1 MIIIGLLALAGYLL
15 HRSVHTPFE
24 LRHAS
29 LTLAAGSS
37 LRDFAV
43 EVDRMGG
50 SKGEL
55 PVLLW
60 AYLKGISGSL
70 KAGEYVFDERATTAQ
85 ILDKVVRGDVVQYA
99 ITFPE
104 GVTFSDMLEL
114 LQRAPQLE
122 PLPDDYTS
130 DEILSLLGISESSPE
145 GLFFPDTYYYTSGNS
160 TFSLLQRAHRRMML
174 KLDQAWARRY
184 GQLPFGR
191 SYDALILASI
201 IEKEAGNHQEKAR
214 IGGVL
219 VNRLR
224 KNMRLQT
231 DPTVIY
237 GTGLKYQGDLTRAHL
252 AEDTPYNTYRR
263 KGLPPTPISCPGWN
277 SLLAA
282 VHPIR
287 HEEYYFVSRG
297 NGTHK
302 FSKSLKELGVEVD
315 LPKHFGFLM
324 RWNVIGP
331 FDNTS
336 RKGFETI
343 FPPEKEINF
352 NSKYKGKEKQI
363 EWESLASS
371 DSLGKIDLNKPFG
384 MLKETTA
391 YAYTEFESKSSR
403 TAELRLGCKN
413 AWKIWVNGKFIFG
426 RDEYHRGQR
435 IDQYK
440 LKIQLK
446 EGKNT
451 ILVKACQNEQTEEWT
466 VQWEFQLRICD
477 EGGVA
482 ILASNREPTP
492 QSEKQSRRPR
502 RPKT

>member
-70 KAGEYVFDERATTAQ
+70 KAGEYVFDKRASTAQ

-160 TFSLLQRAHRRMML
+160 TLSLLQRAHRRMML

-224 KNMRLQT
+224 KNMRLQV

-237 GTGLKYQGDLTRAHL
+237 GTRLKYQGDLTRAHL

-302 FSKSLKELGVEVD
+302 FSKSLKEHLAAVQR
-315 LPKHFGFLM
+315 FQ
-324 RWNVIGP
+324 
-331 FDNTS
+331 
-336 RKGFETI
+336 
-343 FPPEKEINF
+343 
-352 NSKYKGKEKQI
+352 GKK
-363 EWESLASS
+363 
-371 DSLGKIDLNKPFG
+371 
-384 MLKETTA
+384 
-391 YAYTEFESKSSR
+391 
-403 TAELRLGCKN
+403 
-413 AWKIWVNGKFIFG
+413 
-426 RDEYHRGQR
+426 
-435 IDQYK
+435 
-440 LKIQLK
+440 
-446 EGKNT
+446 
-451 ILVKACQNEQTEEWT
+451 
-466 VQWEFQLRICD
+466 
-477 EGGVA
+477 
-482 ILASNREPTP
+482 
-492 QSEKQSRRPR
+492 
-502 RPKT
+502 

>member
-1 MIIIGLLALAGYLL
+1 VPGNTKRGGVYRSTFGVLMIIIGLLALAGYLL
-15 HRSVHTPFE
+15 HRSVHTPYE

-70 KAGEYVFDERATTAQ
+70 KAGEYVFDERASTAQ

-114 LQRAPQLE
+114 LHRAPQLE
-122 PLPDDYTS
+122 PLPDDHTS
-130 DEILSLLGISESSPE
+130 DKILSLLGISESSPE

-160 TFSLLQRAHRRMML
+160 TLSLLQRAHRRMML
-174 KLDQAWARRY
+174 KLDQAWARRH

-224 KNMRLQT
+224 KNMRLQV

-237 GTGLKYQGDLTRAHL
+237 GTRLKYQGDLTRAHL

-302 FSKSLKELGVEVD
+302 FSKSLKEHLAAVQR
-315 LPKHFGFLM
+315 FQ
-324 RWNVIGP
+324 
-331 FDNTS
+331 
-336 RKGFETI
+336 
-343 FPPEKEINF
+343 
-352 NSKYKGKEKQI
+352 GKK
-363 EWESLASS
+363 
-371 DSLGKIDLNKPFG
+371 
-384 MLKETTA
+384 
-391 YAYTEFESKSSR
+391 
-403 TAELRLGCKN
+403 
-413 AWKIWVNGKFIFG
+413 
-426 RDEYHRGQR
+426 
-435 IDQYK
+435 
-440 LKIQLK
+440 
-446 EGKNT
+446 
-451 ILVKACQNEQTEEWT
+451 
-466 VQWEFQLRICD
+466 
-477 EGGVA
+477 
-482 ILASNREPTP
+482 
-492 QSEKQSRRPR
+492 
-502 RPKT
+502 

>member
-70 KAGEYVFDERATTAQ
+70 KAGEYVFDERASTAQ

-114 LQRAPQLE
+114 LHRAPQLE
-122 PLPDDYTS
+122 PLPDDHTN
-130 DEILSLLGISESSPE
+130 DKILSLLGISESSPE

-224 KNMRLQT
+224 KNMRLQV

-237 GTGLKYQGDLTRAHL
+237 GTRLKYQGDLTRAHL

-302 FSKSLKELGVEVD
+302 FSKSLKEHLAAVQR
-315 LPKHFGFLM
+315 FQ
-324 RWNVIGP
+324 
-331 FDNTS
+331 
-336 RKGFETI
+336 
-343 FPPEKEINF
+343 
-352 NSKYKGKEKQI
+352 GKK
-363 EWESLASS
+363 
-371 DSLGKIDLNKPFG
+371 
-384 MLKETTA
+384 
-391 YAYTEFESKSSR
+391 
-403 TAELRLGCKN
+403 
-413 AWKIWVNGKFIFG
+413 
-426 RDEYHRGQR
+426 
-435 IDQYK
+435 
-440 LKIQLK
+440 
-446 EGKNT
+446 
-451 ILVKACQNEQTEEWT
+451 
-466 VQWEFQLRICD
+466 
-477 EGGVA
+477 
-482 ILASNREPTP
+482 
-492 QSEKQSRRPR
+492 
-502 RPKT
+502 